1 MSALGGIGRALA
13 SRDYRLYTIGNTL
26 SLLGSWIQRM
36 ALGWLTWELTH
47 SPAWLGAVAFAA
59 LVPPMILSP
68 ISGTLGDRMGTRRTA
83 MVAMVLEAANIATLA
98 VLVATGAITVH
109 LLLVFALLQG
119 IFFSFDF
126 PVRHSLVPDLVP
138 RSELSAAI
146 SVNTA
151 LFHVT
156 SFVGPVIGGFVIA
169 HFSIA
174 PAFLFNIVSLICF
187 IFILRAMR
195 LTRESHAGSER
206 SFGYDL
212 IDGFRYV
219 FTHPAI
225 RLLFVLSLACH
236 IMMMRPYYDM
246 LPAFA
251 DRVFDRK
258 IDGLTILAAASG
270 LGGLVGGVWLA
281 ARGRMHGLT
290 WSYIWSLVGSAL
302 CLAAFGFVSNFWL
315 AVGLLVPVGV
325 GPVISG
331 IASQSLVQ
339 NVVDPAKRAR
349 VVGLSASFATGAP
362 AVGALILGWLG
373 ELFGMGLP
381 LAVTALL
388 CAAVT
393 IAAAPKLLA
402 MKRAME
408 ADETS
413 GRPTQN

>member
-1 MSALGGIGRALA
+1 
-13 SRDYRLYTIGNTL
+13 
-26 SLLGSWIQRM
+26 
-36 ALGWLTWELTH
+36 
-47 SPAWLGAVAFAA
+47 
-59 LVPPMILSP
+59 
-68 ISGTLGDRMGTRRTA
+68 
-83 MVAMVLEAANIATLA
+83 MVLETANIATLA
-98 VLVATGAITVH
+98 VLVATGAVTVH

-138 RSELSAAI
+138 RSELSSAI

-151 LFHVT
+151 LFYVT
-156 SFVGPVIGGFVIA
+156 SFIGPVIGGFIIA
-169 HFSIA
+169 HFGIA
-174 PAFLFNIVSLICF
+174 PAFLFNIGSLICF

-195 LTRESHAGSER
+195 LIRESHAGSER

-225 RLLFVLSLACH
+225 RLLFVLGLACH
-236 IMMMRPYYDM
+236 VMMRPYYDL

-270 LGGLVGGVWLA
+270 LGGLVGGVGLA
-281 ARGRMHGLT
+281 VRGRMRGLT
-290 WSYIWSLVGSAL
+290 RSYIWSMVGSAL
-302 CLAAFGFVSNFWL
+302 CLAAFGLVSDFWL

-325 GPVISG
+325 GLVISG

-362 AVGALILGWLG
+362 AIGALILGWLG
-373 ELFGMGLP
+373 ELFGMGPP

-393 IAAAPKLLA
+393 LAAAPKLLR
-402 MKRAME
+402 MKRVME
-408 ADETS
+408 EDETFAP
-413 GRPTQN
+413 RAD